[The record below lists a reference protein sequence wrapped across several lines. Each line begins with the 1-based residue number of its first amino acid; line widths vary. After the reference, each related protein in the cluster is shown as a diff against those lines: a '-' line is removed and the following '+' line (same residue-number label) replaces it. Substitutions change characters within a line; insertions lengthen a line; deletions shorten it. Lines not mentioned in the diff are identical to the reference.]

1 MNTDFMNI
9 KVIEDTKEKL
19 IVEFEDE
26 TETITNV
33 LATQIWKEGGEAAA
47 VREHPFIEKPRLV
60 VMGSNARKVLD
71 KAATALQEECEE
83 FKTEFERALEK

>member
-19 IVEFEDE
+19 TIEFEDE

-33 LATQIWKEGGEAAA
+33 LATEVWKEGGEAAA
-47 VREHPFIEKPRLV
+47 IREHPFIEKPRLV
-60 VMGSNARKVLD
+60 VMGTNAKKILS
-71 KAATALQEECEE
+71 KASTALQEECDE
-83 FKTEFERALEK
+83 FKTEFERAMEK

>member
-1 MNTDFMNI
+1 MNI

-33 LATQIWKEGGEAAA
+33 LATQVWKEGGEAAA

-60 VMGSNARKVLD
+60 VMGGNARKVLD
-71 KAATALQEECEE
+71 KATTALQEECEE